1 MAADPEQERSWP
13 ESLADYVGWDFVGE
27 RDGVFTARMDV
38 RPEHIAPN
46 GFLQASVVIAL
57 ADMLCAHGTFD
68 TIPDGAS
75 FSTVELKTNL
85 ISTVLEGGVRCDATL
100 QHGGRTT
107 QVWDA
112 TATSEETG
120 RKLALFRCTQLILHP
135 RWATRKGAAGL

>member
-27 RDGVFTARMDV
+27 RDGVFTARMEV

-75 FSTVELKTNL
+75 FTTVELKTNL
-85 ISTVLEGGVRCDATL
+85 ISTVREGGVRCDATL

-107 QVWDA
+107 QVWYA

-135 RWATRKGAAGL
+135 R